1 VDLIR
6 ALWAGETVTHHGHV
20 HILSGK
26 LYTRPAVPPNIFG
39 AAVTTETARWV
50 GGWADGLL
58 TVGGA
63 PEAVRPRL
71 DAFGEGGGAGKN
83 VAGRSII
90 PAMACPIGEAL
101 RGEFI
106 HHG

>member
-1 VDLIR
+1 MFGGT
-6 ALWAGETVTHHGHV
+6 AGRV
-20 HILSGK
+20 
-26 LYTRPAVPPNIFG
+26 YNFPPNIFG
-39 AAVTTETARWV
+39 AAVTAETARWV

-63 PEAVRPRL
+63 PEAVRQRL

-83 VAGRSII
+83 VAGWSII
-90 PAMACPIGEAL
+90 PAMACRIGEAL